1 MQEQL
6 PLRPAEFVKI
16 RDGFIAFLKQPA
28 GTPIEQ
34 VFPQE
39 VLDAMASA
47 ARRGR
52 KRRRWLATVKG
63 LSGYVSGMAA
73 VAAVVGAIFDLA
85 VYPWILS
92 IVVML
97 VAMMVCAWAFNK
109 SKVRDEPE
117 IDEFSNER
125 NEMLHRNL
133 SALDAF
139 KGRIAYGEIPCEE
152 RLPDGTIKPL
162 TLSMRQAFL
171 ADHGALL
178 ILSRDQSLWEC
189 IPKRPIPASALWV
202 KLDGRVAP
210 IFINSRLLLDTADS
224 ELFDQR
230 VAWLLSQA
238 DRFGSRAHAFR
249 EAVQAIIALRRREF
263 AGLTFE
269 QKKQRLIEAK
279 EFSASKLEKL
289 HAGIYLPFDRF
300 LALLPMHEFP

>member
-28 GTPIEQ
+28 GTPIEHAI
-34 VFPQE
+34 PQHII
-39 VLDAMASA
+39 DAMASA

-52 KRRRWLATVKG
+52 NRRRFLDTVKT
-63 LSGYVSGMAA
+63 VSALVG
-73 VAAVVGAIFDLA
+73 VAGAIVGVALEPMIVGTTIMLA
-85 VYPWILS
+85 GGFAFV
-92 IVVML
+92 
-97 VAMMVCAWAFNK
+97 WALK
-109 SKVRDEPE
+109 RSKVRDEPE
-117 IDEFSNER
+117 IDELTNEP
-125 NEMLHRNL
+125 NDMLRRNL

-139 KGRIAYGEIPCEE
+139 KGRIAYGDILCEE
-152 RLPDGTIKPL
+152 RLPDGTIKLL
-162 TLSMRQAFL
+162 TLPMRQAFL
-171 ADHGALL
+171 ADHSALM

-189 IPKRPIPASALWV
+189 IPKRPIPTSTLWV

-210 IFINSRLLLDTADS
+210 VFINSRLLLDTVNG

-230 VAWLLSQA
+230 VEWLLSQA

-249 EAVQAIIALRRREF
+249 EAVQAITALRRREF
-263 AGLTFE
+263 GGLTFE
-269 QKKQRLIEAK
+269 QKKQRLTDAK

-289 HAGIYLPFDRF
+289 HAGTYHPFDRF